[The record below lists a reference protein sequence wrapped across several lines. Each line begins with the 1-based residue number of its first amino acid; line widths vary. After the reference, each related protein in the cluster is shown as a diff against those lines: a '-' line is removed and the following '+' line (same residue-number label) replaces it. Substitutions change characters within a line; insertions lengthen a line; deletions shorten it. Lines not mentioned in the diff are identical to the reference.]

1 MVRIQIQL
9 TEQQLRKLRA
19 RARERGISLAEMIRR
34 CIDFAFADETNDRAE
49 LYEKAARIV
58 GRFPDEGG
66 AKDLAREHDCYI
78 ENAFESS

>member
-1 MVRIQIQL
+1 MVRTQIQL

-34 CIDFAFADETNDRAE
+34 CIEFTFADETNDRAE

-58 GRFPDEGG
+58 GRFPDDGG
-66 AKDLAREHDCYI
+66 ATDLAREHDSYL
-78 ENAFESS
+78 EKAFE